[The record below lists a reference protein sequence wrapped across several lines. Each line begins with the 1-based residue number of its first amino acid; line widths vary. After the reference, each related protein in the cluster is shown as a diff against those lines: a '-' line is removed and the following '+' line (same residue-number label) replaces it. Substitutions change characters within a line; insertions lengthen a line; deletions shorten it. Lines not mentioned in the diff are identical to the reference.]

1 MPSISTGSVRGW
13 ASLILA
19 NDALRVTALPE
30 KGADI
35 YELTDLRTGI
45 DVLFKGAWG
54 LQPPGSP
61 PLEGSGDDPFMWNYE
76 GGWQELLP
84 SVNEACMYRGRP
96 IPFHGEVAT
105 LPWEYELGEDAVRLW
120 THCRQTPFRVER
132 VMRLHGR
139 ELVLEGAVVNES
151 DEPAQF
157 VWGQHC
163 VVGPPFLEP
172 GCRLETAARTIVT
185 TPELWEPETARI
197 ERRQRAPWP
206 EAPLRAGGTVDLR
219 HVPGPEAG
227 SHDDLYLTDFEQGR
241 LSVRNPRLALTFELE
256 WDASLFRYAV
266 LWMPYGGARAEPL
279 TGSYAL
285 GVEPW
290 TSMFNLEQAVEAG
303 EAIEL
308 ASGARLETEVVARV
322 LAR

>member
-1 MPSISTGSVRGW
+1 MPSISRGSVCGW
-13 ASLILA
+13 PSLILA
-19 NDALRVTALPE
+19 NDALRVTVLPE

-35 YELTDLRTGI
+35 YELVDLGTGI
-45 DVLFKGAWG
+45 DVLFKGGWG
-54 LQPPGSP
+54 LRGPGAP

-84 SVNEACMYRGRP
+84 SVNEACSYRGRR

-105 LPWEYELGEDAVRLW
+105 LPWQYDLGEDAVRLW

-132 VMRLHGR
+132 VMRLRGP
-139 ELVLEGAVVNES
+139 ELVLEGAVVNDS
-151 DEPAQF
+151 DEPADF

-197 ERRQRAPWP
+197 EPRQRTPWP
-206 EAPLRAGGTVDLR
+206 EAPLRGGGTVDLR
-219 HVPGPEAG
+219 DVPGPEAG
-227 SHDDLYLTDFEQGR
+227 SHDDLYLTDFDQGS
-241 LSVRNPRLALTFELE
+241 LSVHNPRLPLTFELE
-256 WDASLFRYAV
+256 WDASLFRYVV
-266 LWMPYGGARAEPL
+266 LWMPYGGARAKPL

-290 TSMFNLEQAVEAG
+290 TSMLNLEQSVEAG

-308 ASGARLETEVVARV
+308 APGARIETEVVARV